1 MTLRPNVGINPL
13 PWFLDADGTWLL
25 SRSTIIE
32 ASGPVLE
39 AGFDAITIDIPEGML
54 VGEYAELLDS
64 LGLTTAPGYFGADF
78 HDRSALDDTIERA
91 RRHVAAHRELGHDRS
106 FVAANLSPERI
117 ARPGIGADADPGRF
131 AALLDGLAQT
141 VDVFR
146 AGGVE
151 PCLHP
156 HVGSWIELESEV
168 EAALD
173 AVPELAFGPDTGH
186 LFWAGMDPAAMI
198 RRYRDRVGSVHLKDS
213 SRASADAARA
223 RGDGYFAA
231 TAAASGV
238 WRELGN
244 GDVDLAEVLE
254 VLSADFAGWFI
265 IEVDVPELPT
275 ATASTRHSGEWART
289 HLRAKE

>member
-1 MTLRPNVGINPL
+1 MTLRPRVGINPL

-25 SRSTIIE
+25 SRSTIVE
-32 ASGPVLE
+32 AAGPVLE
-39 AGFDAITIDIPEGML
+39 AGFEAITIDIPEGMP

-78 HDRSALDDTIERA
+78 HDVSALDETLERA

-117 ARPGIGADADPGRF
+117 ARPGIGADADAARF
-131 AALLDGLAQT
+131 AALLDGLART

-146 AGGVE
+146 DGGVA

-156 HVGSWIELESEV
+156 HVGSWIEIESEI
-168 EAALD
+168 EAVLE
-173 AVPELAFGPDTGH
+173 AVPGVDFGPDTGH
-186 LFWAGMDPAAMI
+186 LFWAGIDPAAMI
-198 RRYRDRVGSVHLKDS
+198 RRHRSRVGSVHLKDC
-213 SRASADAARA
+213 SRASADAARV
-223 RGDGYFAA
+223 RGDGYF

-244 GDVDLAEVLE
+244 GDVDLAEVIETLG
-254 VLSADFAGWFI
+254 ADFGGWFI

-275 ATASTRHSGEWART
+275 ATASTRHSGEWARI

>member
-1 MTLRPNVGINPL
+1 MTLRPRVGINPL
-13 PWFLDADGTWLL
+13 PWFLDADGSWVL

-32 ASGPVLE
+32 AAGPVRG
-39 AGFDAITIDIPEGML
+39 AGFDAITIDIPEGMP
-54 VGEYAELLDS
+54 VGEYADLLAS

-78 HDRSALDDTIERA
+78 HDESALDDTLERA
-91 RRHVAAHRELGHDRS
+91 RRHVAAHRELGHVRS
-106 FVAANLSPERI
+106 FVASNLSPERI
-117 ARPGIGADADPGRF
+117 ARPGLGAEADTARF
-131 AALLDGLAQT
+131 AALLDGLART

-156 HVGSWIELESEV
+156 HVGSWVEIESEV
-168 EAALD
+168 EAALE
-173 AVPELAFGPDTGH
+173 AVPDLAFGPDTGH
-186 LFWAGMDPAAMI
+186 LYWAGMNPGAMI

-244 GDVDLAEVLE
+244 GDVDFVEVLE
-254 VLSADFAGWFI
+254 VLGPDFDGWFI

-275 ATASTRHSGEWART
+275 ATESTRHSGAWART